1 MEGVLGMNPL
11 GIAAYQRVALSIP
24 AVRAC
29 ADQMHAEVKDAFG
42 ADAAVVLSYA
52 AAVLESLVAE
62 MDSGD
67 ESWPG
72 MLAAATLLRCA
83 AGD

>member
-1 MEGVLGMNPL
+1 MNPL

-24 AVRAC
+24 AVRAS
-29 ADQMHAEVKDAFG
+29 ADQMHAACKSAFG

-52 AAVLESLVAE
+52 AQMLELLVAE
-62 MDSGD
+62 MDMED